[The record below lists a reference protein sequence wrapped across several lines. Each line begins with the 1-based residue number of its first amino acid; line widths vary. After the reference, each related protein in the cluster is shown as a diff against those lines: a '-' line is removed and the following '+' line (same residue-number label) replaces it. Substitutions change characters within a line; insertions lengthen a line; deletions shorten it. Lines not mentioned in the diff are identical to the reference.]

1 MLEVG
6 ELMMSSWSAL
16 SQERRSAQG
25 DVRLP
30 DRGAALASRKEQ
42 DTVRRQ
48 AAWQS
53 EVLLGGV
60 PRAQTLEGREHFWVH
75 ADAVRVV

>member
-1 MLEVG
+1 M
-6 ELMMSSWSAL
+6 
-16 SQERRSAQG
+16 
-25 DVRLP
+25 
-30 DRGAALASRKEQ
+30 ASRKEQ

-60 PRAQTLEGREHFWVH
+60 PRAQTLEGMGHFWVH